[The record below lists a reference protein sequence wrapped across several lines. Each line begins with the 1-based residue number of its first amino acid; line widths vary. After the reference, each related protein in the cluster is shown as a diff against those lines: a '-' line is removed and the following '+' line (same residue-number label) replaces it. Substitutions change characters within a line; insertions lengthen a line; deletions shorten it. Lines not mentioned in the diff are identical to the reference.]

1 MDPAALACV
10 PQCSLTQSP
19 HSYNCETTIYIDGG
33 EHAGG
38 LITYWVGIESLL
50 AEGTLSLTDWLL
62 TKKKKKKKEERVR
75 GTDRALRQGTDG
87 FPLFQTD

>member
-1 MDPAALACV
+1 MISVFLVFYSTVMDPAALACV
-10 PQCSLTQSP
+10 PQRLLTQSP
-19 HSYNCETTIYIDGG
+19 HSDNCGTTIYIDGG

-62 TKKKKKKKEERVR
+62 KKKENTRY
-75 GTDRALRQGTDG
+75 
-87 FPLFQTD
+87 